1 MAVTEQ
7 PLDFSDLYTFLMNA
21 IRADTSGSANI
32 SQAKRLIN
40 VALHDMHVGF
50 GEKLP
55 WAEREAILVTQPE
68 YTTGTLVATKG
79 STTIT
84 GTSTLWNTA
93 NDFSVTNMRVGG
105 KIVIDGSPEVYT
117 ISAVAS
123 DTSATLTSTWIDTT
137 TTESTYVYFEDEYAL
152 SSDFLRPLDLQT
164 FDQNS
169 EIQLIGRNEFRRR
182 YPRNKITG
190 KPRVATIQ
198 DKAFSGDT
206 TPVRKVRFYQPPDVA
221 YSIPYAFV
229 TNKLAVSSAGVEQ
242 TQLSADADEPIVPLI
257 YRHALV
263 FHALASWYRDKRDD
277 DRSQQAKAEYTDL
290 VLRMT
295 GDHEIGQ
302 SRPQFRP
309 RISGYARAAKRPYS
323 SGTRGRYTLG
333 SAFDEMR

>member
-7 PLDFSDLYTFLMNA
+7 PKDFSDLTAMLMNA
-21 IRADTSGSANI
+21 IRGETSGTALI
-32 SQAKRLIN
+32 SQSKRAIN
-40 VALHDMHVGF
+40 VALQDMMVGF

-84 GTSTLWNTA
+84 GTSTAWNTA
-93 NDFSVTNMRVGG
+93 NDFSVNNMRAGG
-105 KIVIDGSPEVYT
+105 KIVIDGAPEVYT
-117 ISAVAS
+117 ISAIAS
-123 DTSATLTSTWIDTT
+123 DTSATLTSAWIDTT
-137 TTESTYVYFEDEYAL
+137 TTVSTYVYFEDEYAL

-169 EIQLIGRNEFRRR
+169 EIPLIGRNDFRRR

-190 KPRVATIQ
+190 KPVVATIL
-198 DKAFSGDT
+198 DKAFGSNT
-206 TPVRKVRFYQPPDVA
+206 TPVRKVRFWKPPNVA
-221 YSIPYAFV
+221 FSIPYAFV

-242 TQLSADADEPIVPLI
+242 TQLSADADEPIVPLM
-257 YRHALV
+257 YRHAI
-263 FHALASWYRDKRDD
+263 FYHALYHFYRDKRND
-277 DRSQQAKAEYTDL
+277 DRAASAKAEYTDL
-290 VLRMT
+290 ILRMT
-295 GDHEIGQ
+295 GDYEIGQ

-309 RISGYARAAKRPYS
+309 RLGGYARAAKRPYS